1 MSKNNNSSEFPWQ
14 AMLIV
19 SCLGLIGIL
28 MLFISG
34 CFNIKNYDEL
44 YMCFSDYGLA
54 IIFGMF
60 FVGVSIYCWILFFRN
75 VVLKPKKVTLYL
87 LGVED
92 SKIKFI
98 DKKGK
103 VFLFYNFNTNI
114 IDVGKY
120 YYVLK
125 THNSIK
131 EILNESYETFKVV
144 KEKKSYWLNFYS
156 PIGNFED
163 MLLLPILY
171 IILLPGILS
180 IIMSDGFT
188 KIYGII
194 YSIFPFLILIYDFI
208 YKYKLNNNKDEIDN
222 IKILKFYA
230 LFLDVI
236 KIIAVVVINV
246 GLLYIYINT
255 FDYISKFIILPFCLC
270 SLCVFGDV
278 ISKILNNN
286 SMVKFFNK
294 CYIFMFILYLIIF
307 FSMLIFNF

>member
-44 YMCFSDYGLA
+44 YICFSDYGLA

-125 THNSIK
+125 IHNSIK

-246 GLLYIYINT
+246 GLLYIYI
-255 FDYISKFIILPFCLC
+255 
-270 SLCVFGDV
+270 
-278 ISKILNNN
+278 
-286 SMVKFFNK
+286 
-294 CYIFMFILYLIIF
+294 
-307 FSMLIFNF
+307 

>member
-171 IILLPGILS
+171 IILG
-180 IIMSDGFT
+180 
-188 KIYGII
+188 
-194 YSIFPFLILIYDFI
+194 
-208 YKYKLNNNKDEIDN
+208 
-222 IKILKFYA
+222 
-230 LFLDVI
+230 
-236 KIIAVVVINV
+236 
-246 GLLYIYINT
+246 
-255 FDYISKFIILPFCLC
+255 
-270 SLCVFGDV
+270 
-278 ISKILNNN
+278 
-286 SMVKFFNK
+286 
-294 CYIFMFILYLIIF
+294 CYR
-307 FSMLIFNF
+307 